1 MEEFWK
7 VSWLRNNPYLFTQN
21 DASLFC
27 WEITLFLNLSSTFLY
42 ASKILKLTKWCLCI
56 SIKSSNL
63 CLFVCMP
70 DQTYEP
76 LDLISRQRW
85 VPKLFNES
93 TAVSK
98 NKFPWYF
105 AENII
110 LQPVIINPREI
121 HYLRLEIL
129 PEVKTF
135 VWESANLQ
143 SLISMD
149 KCLIRM
155 IHKF

>member
-63 CLFVCMP
+63 CLFVCMS
-70 DQTYEP
+70 DQTYQP
-76 LDLISRQRW
+76 LYLISRQRW
-85 VPKLFNES
+85 IPKLFNES

-105 AENII
+105 AENKNTKYNTSTCHNKPSGNT
-110 LQPVIINPREI
+110 LFTSWNSTGGQNFCVRK
-121 HYLRLEIL
+121 R
-129 PEVKTF
+129 
-135 VWESANLQ
+135 
-143 SLISMD
+143 
-149 KCLIRM
+149 
-155 IHKF
+155 